1 MEYQLVILGEKL
13 GGERVS
19 RCDKGQFLALQLQRA
34 SLWKGQ
40 HIRLPH
46 ELYIA
51 GDAGFRSQLRKGI
64 EVVGH
69 GAENLLFEAGKV
81 LGNRQITTPAAEHGQ
96 GRNEHGHR
104 PVAAQVAAPVVDRGE
119 KRVLF
124 QRVR

>member
-69 GAENLLFEAGKV
+69 GAEKLLLEAGEI
-81 LGNRQITTPAAEHGQ
+81 LGNRQIPASAAEHGQ
-96 GRNEHGHR
+96 RRHKHGHR
-104 PVAAQVAAPVVDRGE
+104 PAAAQVPAPVVDRGE